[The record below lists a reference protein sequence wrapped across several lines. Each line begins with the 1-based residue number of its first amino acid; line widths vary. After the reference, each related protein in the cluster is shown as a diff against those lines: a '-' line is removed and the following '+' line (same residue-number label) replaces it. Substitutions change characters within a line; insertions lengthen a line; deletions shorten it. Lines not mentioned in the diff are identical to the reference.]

1 MMIHLEILCIPSVVD
16 PFPIVAL
23 AFGSSLDHVETASWE
38 FGRIFW
44 VWIWLHMLLDMGL
57 CIYLF
62 AWFFS
67 SRWQWD
73 DYEKGQETTCLQN
86 QEVKASRASLSPQR
100 MPCLIH
106 VPRAWAK
113 SAPSHDSDNIF
124 EIINEVAA
132 CLGWNGSL
140 RLLRFFWGGE
150 GGGCLTSYKYVKAIC
165 WVVWVAQ
172 IAQEL
177 MEGKNCGEHTE
188 SQVKLDQSNLGQ
200 PVQELLSQNEHPHPR
215 NTLKSS
221 L

>member
-1 MMIHLEILCIPSVVD
+1 MMKQHRERSEGFFGGESGCY
-16 PFPIVAL
+16 VARC
-23 AFGSSLDHVETASWE
+23 GNMY
-38 FGRIFW
+38 IF
-44 VWIWLHMLLDMGL
+44 
-57 CIYLF
+57 F

-73 DYEKGQETTCLQN
+73 DYKKGQETTCLQN

-140 RLLRFFWGGE
+140 CLLRFFF
-150 GGGCLTSYKYVKAIC
+150 GGGCLSLYKNLLGGLSSSNSSRIDGK
-165 WVVWVAQ
+165 
-172 IAQEL
+172 QEL
-177 MEGKNCGEHTE
+177 WKARTAENIR
-188 SQVKLDQSNLGQ
+188 SLVKLGQSDLGQ
-200 PVQELLSQNEHPHPR
+200 PVQELLSQNEHPHPP
-215 NTLKSS
+215 TL
-221 L
+221 

>member
-1 MMIHLEILCIPSVVD
+1 MSLETWILTLEVGQIWDDYDDSLRDSVHSKCRWSFPSRCLSFWIKPGSCWNSILRVRKGFLGVNLTVY
-16 PFPIVAL
+16 VAPY
-23 AFGSSLDHVETASWE
+23 GTMY
-38 FGRIFW
+38 IF
-44 VWIWLHMLLDMGL
+44 V
-57 CIYLF
+57 

-67 SRWQWD
+67 VRWQLG

-140 RLLRFFWGGE
+140 RLLRFFL
-150 GGGCLTSYKYVKAIC
+150 GGGSLTWYKYV
-165 WVVWVAQ
+165 
-172 IAQEL
+172 
-177 MEGKNCGEHTE
+177 
-188 SQVKLDQSNLGQ
+188 
-200 PVQELLSQNEHPHPR
+200 
-215 NTLKSS
+215 
-221 L
+221 